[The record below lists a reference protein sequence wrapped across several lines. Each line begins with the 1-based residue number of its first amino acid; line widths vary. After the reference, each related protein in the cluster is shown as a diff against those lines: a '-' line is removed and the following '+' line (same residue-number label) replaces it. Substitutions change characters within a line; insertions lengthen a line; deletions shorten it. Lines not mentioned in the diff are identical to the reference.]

1 MTPFD
6 RGLVLVLC
14 FTASVAT
21 LACGGTQ
28 PRPNSAVH
36 AQREADA
43 AQLNSQRFGT
53 TPFSSRD
60 QLRHS
65 VCVEVPLEKP
75 SRGEV
80 TAGCGPE
87 AVARE

>member
-1 MTPFD
+1 MSQSIDATPWTGRRLLYFAA
-6 RGLVLVLC
+6 GWLFFVLGVL
-14 FTASVAT
+14 
-21 LACGGTQ
+21 G
-28 PRPNSAVH
+28 AV
-36 AQREADA
+36 
-43 AQLNSQRFGT
+43 LPLLPT